1 MDKHSVIIS
10 GHSTSLSL
18 EPEFWSE
25 LKIIA
30 KDKKI
35 PVAVL
40 IEQIDNTRTGNLSA
54 AVRIYV
60 LNFLKQ
66 KVVDNKQAQ

>member
-25 LKIIA
+25 LKTIA
-30 KDKKI
+30 RDKKI
-35 PVAVL
+35 PVATL
-40 IEQIDNTRTGNLSA
+40 IEEIDNIRTGNLSA

-66 KVVDNKQAQ
+66 KVIDNK

>member
-1 MDKHSVIIS
+1 MEKHSVVIS

-25 LKIIA
+25 LRVIA
-30 KDKKI
+30 KDRKV
-35 PVAVL
+35 PVASL
-40 IEQIDNTRTGNLSA
+40 IERIDNCRRGNLSA
-54 AVRIYV
+54 AVRVYV

-66 KVVDNKQAQ
+66 KVIDNKQA

>member
-18 EPEFWSE
+18 EPEFWAE
-25 LKIIA
+25 LKTIA
-30 KDKKI
+30 RDQKV
-35 PVAVL
+35 PVATL

-54 AVRIYV
+54 AVRVYV

-66 KVVDNKQAQ
+66 KVVNNKES